1 MLRPGDHVD
10 IMGTFARGQGTDWAT
25 VTLLQNVL
33 VIATGDLRGG
43 EGDVNTIGPPGSFSS
58 ITVCVDPVEA
68 ELFVFAMQRGPVNVA
83 LRSKDDLET
92 VEDLPDKNFGDI
104 FDSTK
109 RADFQR
115 RHAAKKI
122 EALKAQ

>member
-1 MLRPGDHVD
+1 
-10 IMGTFARGQGTDWAT
+10 

-33 VIATGDLRGG
+33 VLATGDLRGG
-43 EGDVNTIGPPGSFSS
+43 AESDVEASGPGIPRSFSS
-58 ITVCVDPVEA
+58 VTVAVDPEEA
-68 ELFVFAMQRGPVNVA
+68 ELLVFAMSRGPVAVA
-83 LRSKDDLET
+83 LRSQEDLET

-104 FDSTK
+104 FESQK
-109 RADFQR
+109 RAAFQR